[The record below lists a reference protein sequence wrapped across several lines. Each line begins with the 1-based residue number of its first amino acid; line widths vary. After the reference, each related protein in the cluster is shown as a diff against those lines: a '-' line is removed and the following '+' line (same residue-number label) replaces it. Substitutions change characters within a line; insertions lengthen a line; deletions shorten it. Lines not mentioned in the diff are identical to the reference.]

1 MGIINVNDIRIYT
14 NHGCMKEEAQIGSD
28 YRVDVRLKAD
38 LSVSEK
44 TDELKD
50 TVDYVSIYNI
60 VNEEM
65 QKRAKLLEVV
75 VDRIITKALEKHET
89 IEWIKVKV
97 AKINPPIG
105 GDVGSVSVEGKGKRK

>member
-1 MGIINVNDIRIYT
+1 
-14 NHGCMKEEAQIGSD
+14 
-28 YRVDVRLKAD
+28 
-38 LSVSEK
+38 
-44 TDELKD
+44 
-50 TVDYVSIYNI
+50 
-60 VNEEM
+60 M

-75 VDRIITKALEKHET
+75 VDRIIVKALEKHNT

>member
-14 NHGCMKEEAQIGSD
+14 NHGCMVEEALIGSD
-28 YRVDVRLKAD
+28 CRVDVRLKAD

-65 QKRAKLLEVV
+65 QKRAKLLEENTRHGRV
-75 VDRIITKALEKHET
+75 
-89 IEWIKVKV
+89 
-97 AKINPPIG
+97 
-105 GDVGSVSVEGKGKRK
+105 